1 MIKTFAGPEKESS
14 VQMYSMQWQL
24 LQTMSFSFDSF
35 VQKPDTMSA
44 QRYEELLASVDHYFF
59 EAKLDPQ
66 TQCLFVN
73 INTAWN
79 FTDEDKALRTL
90 FLQRKHKWEGKFFK

>member
-1 MIKTFAGPEKESS
+1 
-14 VQMYSMQWQL
+14 MYSMQWQL

-90 FLQRKHKWEGKFFK
+90 FLQRKYKWEGKFFK